1 MIGVGLQKYNQF
13 LSNNS
18 VRALEPSD
26 EALVTTLELIK
37 SSFAFMAGLIDPPRS
52 VERLTLKKLK
62 TMAEV
67 GRVLVIGKPVI
78 ACVVATPLPHAL
90 YLGKIAVDP
99 SMRGQ
104 GLVRTLIEK
113 CEALAEDL
121 GKNCLELQVRIEL
134 VQNEKM
140 FAKLGF
146 IKVSDDCHLGY
157 DRVTEITMQ
166 KPVC

>member
-37 SSFAFMAGLIDPPRS
+37 SSFAFMAGLIDPPSS

>member
-1 MIGVGLQKYNQF
+1 MQKYNQF

-18 VRALEPSD
+18 VRALEPGD
-26 EALVTTLELIK
+26 EALVTTLDLIK
-37 SSFAFMAGLIDPPRS
+37 SSFAFMAGLIDPPSS

-104 GLVRTLIEK
+104 GLVRALIEE

>member
-37 SSFAFMAGLIDPPRS
+37 SSFAFMAGLIDPPSS

-157 DRVTEITMQ
+157 DRVTEIMMQ

>member
-18 VRALEPSD
+18 VRALEPGD
-26 EALVTTLELIK
+26 EALVTTLDLIK
-37 SSFAFMAGLIDPPRS
+37 SSFAFMAGLIDPPSS

-104 GLVRTLIEK
+104 GLVRALIEE

>member
-18 VRALEPSD
+18 VRALEPGD
-26 EALVTTLELIK
+26 EAMVTTLELIK
-37 SSFAFMAGLIDPPRS
+37 SSFAFMAGLIDPPSS

>member
-18 VRALEPSD
+18 VRALEPGD

-37 SSFAFMAGLIDPPRS
+37 SSFAFMAGLIDPPSS

-78 ACVVATPLPHAL
+78 ACVVATPLTHAL

-113 CEALAEDL
+113 CETLAEDL

>member
-1 MIGVGLQKYNQF
+1 VIGVGLQKYNQF

-37 SSFAFMAGLIDPPRS
+37 SSFAFMAGLIDPPSS

>member
-18 VRALEPSD
+18 VRALEPGD
-26 EALVTTLELIK
+26 EAMVTTLELIK
-37 SSFAFMAGLIDPPRS
+37 SSFAFMAGLIDPPSS

-104 GLVRTLIEK
+104 GLVRALIEE
-113 CEALAEDL
+113 CEALAENL

>member
-1 MIGVGLQKYNQF
+1 M
-13 LSNNS
+13 
-18 VRALEPSD
+18 
-26 EALVTTLELIK
+26 
-37 SSFAFMAGLIDPPRS
+37 
-52 VERLTLKKLK
+52 TLKKLK

>member
-18 VRALEPSD
+18 VRALEPGD

-37 SSFAFMAGLIDPPRS
+37 SSFAFMAGLIDPPSS

-78 ACVVATPLPHAL
+78 ACVVATPVPHAL